1 MWLHQSLFNVLQ
13 AVVLFKFLP
22 PAPTL
27 TLPSDIFPNEGNFF
41 LRYFK
46 TTPKL
51 NKGFTD
57 LLCRLALLQERS
69 ENPISNYAKRIDSET
84 TKISRCL
91 GIRILVQ

>member
-1 MWLHQSLFNVLQ
+1 MWLHQSLFNVLH

-41 LRYFK
+41 KRYFK

-51 NKGFTD
+51 IRDSLTYFAGLHYCRKEVKIQFQIMQKG
-57 LLCRLALLQERS
+57 LIQRLQ
-69 ENPISNYAKRIDSET
+69 K
-84 TKISRCL
+84 
-91 GIRILVQ
+91 LVDVLA